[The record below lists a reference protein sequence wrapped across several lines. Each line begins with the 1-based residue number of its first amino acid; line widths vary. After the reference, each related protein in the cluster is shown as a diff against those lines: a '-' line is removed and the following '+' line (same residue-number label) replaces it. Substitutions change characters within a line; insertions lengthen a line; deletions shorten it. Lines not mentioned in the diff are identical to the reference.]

1 MLIEKLSSTATA
13 LLIAASSLL
22 LSSCASTT
30 SQPAYPTECPKPP
43 QPDPRLM
50 EPVSNM
56 LAIPAVDSPDDV
68 VIDYMVQNNQA
79 CRQNTERYDELQQ
92 WLRGRAQ

>member
-22 LSSCASTT
+22 LSSCGYTT
-30 SQPAYPTECPKPP
+30 KQPAYPTECPKPA

-79 CRQNTERYDELQQ
+79 CRQNTVRYDELQQ

>member
-1 MLIEKLSSTATA
+1 MLIEKLSGTATA
-13 LLIAASSLL
+13 LLIGASSLL
-22 LSSCASTT
+22 LSSCGSTT
-30 SQPAYPTECPKPP
+30 KQPAYPTECPKPA

-50 EPVSNM
+50 EPVIDM

-68 VIDYMVQNNQA
+68 VIGYMAQNNQA
-79 CRQNTERYDELQQ
+79 CRRNTERYDELQQ

>member
-13 LLIAASSLL
+13 LLIVASSLL

-30 SQPAYPTECPKPP
+30 KQPAYPTECPKPA

-50 EPVSNM
+50 EPV
-56 LAIPAVDSPDDV
+56 LAPIPIPAVDSPDDV
-68 VIDYMVQNNQA
+68 VIDYMVQNNQS
-79 CRQNTERYDELQQ
+79 CKRNTERYSELQH
-92 WLRGRAQ
+92 WLRERAQ

>member
-13 LLIAASSLL
+13 LLIVALSLL

-30 SQPAYPTECPKPP
+30 SPPAYPVECPKPA
-43 QPDPRLM
+43 QPDPRLL
-50 EPVSNM
+50 EPVTKM
-56 LAIPAVDSPDDV
+56 VAIPAVDSPDDE
-68 VIDYMVQNNQA
+68 VIAYMAYNNQA
-79 CRQNTERYDELQQ
+79 CLRNTQRYDELQQ